1 MNIGNG
7 IRQIRM
13 EKNISQGGLS
23 KLVGISRTSLCSIE
37 LGHKRPSARNMT
49 KICNALEIPECLI
62 YFYGFEES
70 DANLK
75 KKKLYK
81 VVYPAIM
88 DMVRKLLLE
97 D

>member
-1 MNIGNG
+1 MNIGNA
-7 IRQIRM
+7 IRQIRI
-13 EKNISQGGLS
+13 EKNISQGDLS
-23 KLVGISRTSLCSIE
+23 GLVGISRTSLCQIE
-37 LGHKRPSARNMT
+37 QGHKRPSTRNMT

-70 DANLK
+70 DTNVK
-75 KKKLYK
+75 KRKMYK
-81 VVYPAIM
+81 VVYPAVM